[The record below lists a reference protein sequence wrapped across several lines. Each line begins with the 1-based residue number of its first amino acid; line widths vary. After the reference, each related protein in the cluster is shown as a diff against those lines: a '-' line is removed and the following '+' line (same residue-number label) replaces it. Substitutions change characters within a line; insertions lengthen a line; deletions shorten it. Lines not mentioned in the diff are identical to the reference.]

1 MYFIPSVCE
10 APGSIPVLVQEQAEE
25 TNQVQKSEGGC
36 VNETFISFSFCNG
49 RLNHMKG
56 FLSINIQEIFNNP
69 QTF

>member
-1 MYFIPSVCE
+1 M
-10 APGSIPVLVQEQAEE
+10 LTE
-25 TNQVQKSEGGC
+25 TNQVQKPEGGC
-36 VNETFISFSFCNG
+36 VNETFISFSFSNG

>member
-1 MYFIPSVCE
+1 MLT
-10 APGSIPVLVQEQAEE
+10 G